1 MINTRVLGGVLSCA
15 LSAVAAVAPSPA
27 TVPQPSPT
35 HVELLI
41 LNKITTKVDKLIAP
55 LGHLTRYKD
64 LHIRP
69 QSCTTQTL
77 GLNRAVTTAFM
88 EVWQEPR
95 DHTGKG
101 AGDTQ
106 APRLLY
112 SQFMSSELPALE
124 HDTYT
129 IRLKSCRVLRQSAP
143 IG

>member
-1 MINTRVLGGVLSCA
+1 M
-15 LSAVAAVAPSPA
+15 
-27 TVPQPSPT
+27 
-35 HVELLI
+35 ELLI

-69 QSCTTQTL
+69 QSCSTQIL
-77 GLNRAVTTAFM
+77 GLNRVVTTAFI
-88 EVWQEPR
+88 EVWQESSSQE
-95 DHTGKG
+95 

-112 SQFMSSELPALE
+112 AQFMTSELPALE

-129 IRLKSCRVLRQSAP
+129 LSLKGCRVLAQDAP